1 MKPVVLLSVLL
12 LLGWSCGQAPVEV
25 PDAGAPDGGVGSDDA
40 GFLPADDAGL
50 NADAGG
56 DDAGSEDAGVPD
68 AGGPDAG
75 PFDAGVPDAGRPDAG
90 PPRDAG
96 VCPIP
101 SGAGDV
107 FRVRAMAAN
116 LTSGNLQSYDPGHGA
131 RILQGADPDIVM
143 LQEFNYGSNSAA
155 DISGFVSQTFDGG
168 FSYLRGAGQIP
179 NGVISRW
186 PIVDRGEWADPQVGN
201 RAFTWARIDIPGPN
215 DLWVVSVH
223 LLTANASTR
232 NSEAVALVSRFAANV
247 PSDDYLLLGGDF
259 NTDNRGESAFTTF
272 SSRFVVTGPYPA
284 DQKGNG
290 GTNSSRSKPYDNVLA
305 SPCLDRLQGAVRVGA
320 SVYPSGL
327 VIDTTVYTPLTELAP
342 AQFGDSNASNM
353 QHMGVVRDFFIQP

>member
-1 MKPVVLLSVLL
+1 MAKATRAKAAVTTARALAVRGDDEVDF
-12 LLGWSCGQAPVEV
+12 LGSRAGSTPI
-25 PDAGAPDGGVGSDDA
+25 GAPTVRAELASLRSRIESLVRHEGREAHEVGTALNTLYMRHADA
-40 GFLPADDAGL
+40 VLGYDSFRRFLLAEFADD
-50 NADAGG
+50 
-56 DDAGSEDAGVPD
+56 
-68 AGGPDAG
+68 
-75 PFDAGVPDAGRPDAG
+75 
-90 PPRDAG
+90 PR
-96 VCPIP
+96 
-101 SGAGDV
+101 
-107 FRVRAMAAN
+107 RAYEAMLVARAAS
-116 LTSGNLQSYDPGHGA
+116 LSLAAEKGA
-131 RILQGADPDIVM
+131 RWVL
-143 LQEFNYGSNSAA
+143 
-155 DISGFVSQTFDGG
+155 
-168 FSYLRGAGQIP
+168 
-179 NGVISRW
+179 
-186 PIVDRGEWADPQVGN
+186 